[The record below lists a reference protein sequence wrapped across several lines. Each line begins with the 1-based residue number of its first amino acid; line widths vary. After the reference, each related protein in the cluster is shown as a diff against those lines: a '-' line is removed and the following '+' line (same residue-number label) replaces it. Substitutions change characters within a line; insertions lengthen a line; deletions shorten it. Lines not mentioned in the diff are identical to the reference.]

1 MVDKNYTKIYET
13 DKNKRS
19 MNLANEILQVCF
31 DIHEKRKTP
40 LENQEDFTDE
50 YGNEYIFNFDRLN
63 LDLKKLVKF
72 GVVFITKAV
81 SPDGKLI
88 LEQSNSLITYD
99 NFIEAKKSCKKNE
112 EQCWVVTAVSK
123 YQTEPTIRD
132 QNLLDTT
139 YRRKIE
145 SVLKSLDMLG
155 IDIENVKK

>member
-1 MVDKNYTKIYET
+1 M
-13 DKNKRS
+13 
-19 MNLANEILQVCF
+19 
-31 DIHEKRKTP
+31 EKRILKK
-40 LENQEDFTDE
+40 LIRKELKQYLKENQEDFTDE
-50 YGNEYIFNFDRLN
+50 YGNEYIFNFDRPN

-88 LEQSNSLITYD
+88 PEQGNSLITYD